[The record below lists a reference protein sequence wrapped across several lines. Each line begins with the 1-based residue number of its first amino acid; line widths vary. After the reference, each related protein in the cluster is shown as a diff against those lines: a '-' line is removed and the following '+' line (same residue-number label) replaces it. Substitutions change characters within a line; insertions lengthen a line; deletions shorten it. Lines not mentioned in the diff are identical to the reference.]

1 MPDERTT
8 LEQLEVRIAEA
19 ERCLATCV
27 GLTEHQKSKVQ
38 AALAAAFT
46 IATVAKQR
54 REAQA

>member
-54 REAQA
+54 REAS